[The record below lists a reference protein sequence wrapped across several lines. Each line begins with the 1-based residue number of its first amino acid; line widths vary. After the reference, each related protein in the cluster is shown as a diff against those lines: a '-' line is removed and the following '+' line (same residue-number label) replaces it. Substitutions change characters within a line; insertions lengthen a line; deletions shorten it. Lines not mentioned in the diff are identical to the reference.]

1 MDKLVLMFSNIGASE
16 IISIGLGVLSLV
28 LGIISIVMAIQ
39 YRKIDDKINRITNEL
54 QSFEQDKID
63 YIYVVCRE
71 IKKSIGEH
79 KELDFGKDSLCV
91 LITSKY
97 DKKNRQK
104 VLEKIEH
111 ICPDILKKTYI
122 QRLIREMNTND
133 SVGRTIH
140 LTLRNHYNEE
150 DLREIKKINKEFK
163 DLGLRFEYTGDR

>member
-1 MDKLVLMFSNIGASE
+1 MDNLALMFNNMGESE

-28 LGIISIVMAIQ
+28 LGIISIVMAIR
-39 YRKIDDKINRITNEL
+39 YRKVDDKINQITNEL
-54 QSFEQDKID
+54 QSCEQDKID

-79 KELDFGKDSLCV
+79 KELDLGKDSLCV

-104 VLEKIEH
+104 VLEKLEH

-122 QRLIREMNTND
+122 QQLIREMNTND
-133 SVGRTIH
+133 SVGRAIH

-150 DLREIKKINKEFK
+150 DLQKIKNINKEFE
-163 DLGLRFEYTGDR
+163 DLGLCFEYTGDR